1 MRPKIMPCH
10 NIARSLTYNEQKV
23 TLGKAELL
31 TAANFL
37 KESTRLTLADK
48 LHRFGQRMELNDRVS
63 TNLHITLNFDP
74 QDKLTNEQMKK
85 IAGLYMKEIGFAHQP
100 YLVYRHNDAG
110 HPHCHIVTTHVQ
122 KNGNPIDLYNIGKNQ
137 SEKARQKIEA
147 EFGLVTAELKQQQ
160 RLLQQHRQVEGVQKV
175 IYGEGSVTRSL
186 AAVLEY
192 VTEKY
197 NYTTFDELNA
207 ILRLLNVEAYRGKDN
222 TKLYQSRGLLYRV
235 LDENGKY
242 IGRPLKASFFDCK
255 PTLDYLEKKFML
267 NQQLA
272 IRETCGQAVNA
283 EIWLC
288 QHWNRNTLEEIRQA
302 LSRNRMELVLR
313 QNKDGTC
320 QEVIYIDFARR
331 CAIDGNKISAPC
343 SRQSIQQ
350 LLDEQKIRQSQRL
363 EEDQSHT
370 RRQIHRQRP
379 SLW

>member
-1 MRPKIMPCH
+1 MPCH

-37 KESTRLTLADK
+37 KEGTRLTLADK
-48 LHRFGQRMELNDRVS
+48 LHRFEQRMGLNDRVS

-74 QDKLTNEQMKK
+74 QDILSNQQMKK

-110 HPHCHIVTTHVQ
+110 HPHCHIVTTHVR
-122 KNGNPIDLYNIGKNQ
+122 KNGDPIDLYNIGKNQ

-160 RLLQQHRQVEGVQKV
+160 RQSQQRRQVEGVQEV
-175 IYGEGSVTRSL
+175 IYGEGSVTRSM

-255 PTLDYLEKKFML
+255 PTLDNLEKKFTL

-272 IRETCGQAVNA
+272 IREDCRQAVHA
-283 EIWLC
+283 EVWMC
-288 QHWNRNTLEEIRQA
+288 KHWKRNTLEEIREA
-302 LSRNRMELVLR
+302 LNINRIGLAMR
-313 QNKDGTC
+313 QNKDGMC
-320 QEVIYIDFARR
+320 REVIYIDFVRC
-331 CAIDGNKISAPC
+331 CAIDGNYVSALC
-343 SRQSIQQ
+343 NLQSIQQ
-350 LLDEQKIRQSQRL
+350 LLDEQKVRQSQRL

-370 RRQIHRQRP
+370 RRHRYRP